1 MKNNIV
7 ATDNRLNKLKRS
19 PSSIE
24 KSGNPGVVDKK
35 EKTRSLD
42 SFNRI
47 IKPPV
52 IDMNARLA
60 LSDHLSNDKLFK
72 QIGEIVVSI
81 NHDLRA
87 FDTLAHSW
95 LQLIVYS
102 LKTLRITCLD
112 KESNETTNHQ
122 ITQAQYYNYKLR
134 DRCNAKKFHR
144 VSEVIYLKN
153 ILDKYLVKLNHSIN
167 YPDSD

>member
-7 ATDNRLNKLKRS
+7 ATDNRLKRS
-19 PSSIE
+19 PSSVE
-24 KSGNPGVVDKK
+24 KSGNPGVVDEK

-42 SFNRI
+42 LFNNI

-52 IDMNARLA
+52 MDLNARLT
-60 LSDHLSNDKLFK
+60 LPDHLSNDNLFK
-72 QIGEIVVSI
+72 QIGEVVVSI
-81 NHDLRA
+81 NYDLKT

-122 ITQAQYYNYKLR
+122 ITQAQYYNYKLM

-144 VSEVIYLKN
+144 VSEVVYLKD

-167 YPDSD
+167 YPDNK

>member
-7 ATDNRLNKLKRS
+7 ATDNRLKRS
-19 PSSIE
+19 PNSVE
-24 KSGNPGVVDKK
+24 KSGNPGVVDEK
-35 EKTRSLD
+35 EKTRSL
-42 SFNRI
+42 NPVNKRL
-47 IKPPV
+47 KPPV
-52 IDMNARLA
+52 IDMNSKLT
-60 LSDHLSNDKLFK
+60 LPDQLSNDELFK
-72 QIGEIVVSI
+72 QIGEVVVSI
-81 NHDLRA
+81 NQDLKA

-122 ITQAQYYNYKLR
+122 ITQAQYYNYNLR
-134 DRCNAKKFHR
+134 DRCKAKKFHR
-144 VSEVIYLKN
+144 VSEVIDLKDM
-153 ILDKYLVKLNHSIN
+153 LDKYLVKLKHSIN

>member
-7 ATDNRLNKLKRS
+7 ATNNRLNNLKRS

-24 KSGNPGVVDKK
+24 KSGNPGVVNKK

-42 SFNRI
+42 SSNRI

-52 IDMNARLA
+52 IDMNASLT
-60 LSDHLSNDKLFK
+60 LLDQISNDELFK
-72 QIGEIVVSI
+72 RIGEVIVSI
-81 NHDLRA
+81 NDDLKA

-95 LQLIVYS
+95 IQLINYS
-102 LKTLRITCLD
+102 LNTLRITCLD
-112 KESNETTNHQ
+112 KESNETTNYQ
-122 ITQAQYYNYKLR
+122 ITQAQYYNYKLM
-134 DRCNAKKFHR
+134 DRCKATKFYR
-144 VSEVIYLKN
+144 VSEVLYLKN

-167 YPDSD
+167 YPDNK

>member
-7 ATDNRLNKLKRS
+7 ATDNKLKRS
-19 PSSIE
+19 PSSVE
-24 KSGNPGVVDKK
+24 KSGNPGVVDKE
-35 EKTRSLD
+35 EKARSL
-42 SFNRI
+42 NPANKRL
-47 IKPPV
+47 KPSV
-52 IDMNARLA
+52 IDLNAKLT
-60 LSDHLSNDKLFK
+60 LLDHLSNDKLF
-72 QIGEIVVSI
+72 QRIGEVVVSI

-122 ITQAQYYNYKLR
+122 ITQAQYYNYKLM

-144 VSEVIYLKN
+144 VSEVIYLKDM
-153 ILDKYLVKLNHSIN
+153 LDKYLVKLNHSIN
-167 YPDSD
+167 YPDNR

>member
-7 ATDNRLNKLKRS
+7 ATDNRLRRS
-19 PSSIE
+19 PSSVE
-24 KSGNPGVVDKK
+24 KSGNPGVVDEK
-35 EKTRSLD
+35 EKTRSL
-42 SFNRI
+42 NPVNKGL
-47 IKPPV
+47 KPSV
-52 IDMNARLA
+52 IDMNAKLTFPNK
-60 LSDHLSNDKLFK
+60 LSNDKLF
-72 QIGEIVVSI
+72 QRIGEIVVSI
-81 NHDLRA
+81 NQDLKV

-134 DRCNAKKFHR
+134 DRCKAKKFHR
-144 VSEVIYLKN
+144 VSEVIDLKDM
-153 ILDKYLVKLNHSIN
+153 LDRYLVKLTHSIN
-167 YPDSD
+167 YPDNK